1 MSNIKC
7 EINRRLVTEN
17 NVDIACIDYGEVHDA
32 IKRLNAGK
40 NDGDI
45 GMYSNHILL
54 ANEIFMKHISN
65 LFSMMLSHGFTPED
79 IIRAVITSIP
89 KNVKES
95 VACSE
100 NYRGIALSSILGKVF
115 DLIIIQRY
123 GHALSSS
130 DLQFSFKERHS
141 TVMCSA
147 AIKEATSHYL
157 QNQSDVYACMLD
169 ATKAFD
175 KVSFTKLFALLL
187 KRDIPAIILRVVLD
201 LYTRQSVVASWN
213 GCTSNPFSVTNGVRQ
228 GGVLSPILFNLY
240 MDELIDK
247 LKMNDV
253 GCHIGRQFTGA
264 FCYADDLTLLSP
276 TIRGLQ
282 KMLNVCDDFA
292 NEYSVKFN
300 ARKTVCMC
308 FSRKPTCR
316 DINVLLSGEKL
327 HWSNHVKHLGNTLS
341 HNLSDEIDV
350 QVKRG
355 HFYGFVNTLCAKFKC
370 VLGDLDLTTKLFM
383 SYCCSFYGSQL
394 WDLSSTWFDAICVA
408 WNKAVRRIFQLPYNT
423 HRFLLPYVV
432 DGNPIRDQLLKR
444 CVKFYESCD
453 ESKHSIIQLLVS
465 NANFENTPMGIN
477 MRYIAM
483 HSKSKVKVDSEK
495 DGAGHLLHSLLK
507 IREQYWEICDFT
519 REEVEC
525 MVYNVCTS

>member
-1 MSNIKC
+1 M
-7 EINRRLVTEN
+7 
-17 NVDIACIDYGEVHDA
+17 
-32 IKRLNAGK
+32 
-40 NDGDI
+40 
-45 GMYSNHILL
+45 
-54 ANEIFMKHISN
+54 
-65 LFSMMLSHGFTPED
+65 
-79 IIRAVITSIP
+79 IRAVITSIP

-130 DLQFSFKERHS
+130 DLQFSFKERYS

-147 AIKEATSHYL
+147 AIKEVTSHYL
-157 QNQSDVYACMLD
+157 QKSYVYACMLD

-201 LYTRQSVVASWN
+201 LYTRQSVAASWN

-228 GGVLSPILFNLY
+228 GGVLSPILFNVY

-247 LKMNDV
+247 HKMNDV

-316 DINVLLSGEKL
+316 DTLVGYCHLAPKRRRRHLSSKTRKILALLQRQRHMINRLFNGPWRETSWGAAHWQTRGKGNNTIQWIWTLSGLSGENIQGFYYQIHYCTVSHQLVFPKL
-327 HWSNHVKHLGNTLS
+327 LNFLKPVRITL
-341 HNLSDEIDV
+341 
-350 QVKRG
+350 RTRPTAPG
-355 HFYGFVNTLCAKFKC
+355 HCIGYSARKTGQQ
-370 VLGDLDLTTKLFM
+370 G
-383 SYCCSFYGSQL
+383 
-394 WDLSSTWFDAICVA
+394 
-408 WNKAVRRIFQLPYNT
+408 
-423 HRFLLPYVV
+423 
-432 DGNPIRDQLLKR
+432 
-444 CVKFYESCD
+444 
-453 ESKHSIIQLLVS
+453 
-465 NANFENTPMGIN
+465 
-477 MRYIAM
+477 
-483 HSKSKVKVDSEK
+483 
-495 DGAGHLLHSLLK
+495 
-507 IREQYWEICDFT
+507 
-519 REEVEC
+519 
-525 MVYNVCTS
+525 